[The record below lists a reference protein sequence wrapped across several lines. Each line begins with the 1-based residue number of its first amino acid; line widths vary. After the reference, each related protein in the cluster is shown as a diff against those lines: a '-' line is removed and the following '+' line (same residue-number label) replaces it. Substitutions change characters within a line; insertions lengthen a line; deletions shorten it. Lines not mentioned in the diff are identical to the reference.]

1 MFTSNRRALAPKCLQ
16 QSLLMIHSEYLTMAE
31 FAHDAILISVLM
43 IAKRLVNLLISLE
56 RREVGIE
63 KATFFD
69 ELWVVISEYLWSIV
83 VSCLTLTFSLFVR
96 FLRCDIIVSYFITCR
111 F

>member
-16 QSLLMIHSEYLTMAE
+16 QSLLMIHSEYLAMAE
-31 FAHDAILISVLM
+31 FAHNAILISVLM

-63 KATFFD
+63 KAAFFD
-69 ELWVVISEYLWSIV
+69 ELWVVISEYLWSII
-83 VSCLTLTFSLFVR
+83 VSGLTLAFSLLIR
-96 FLRCDIIVSYFITCR
+96 FLRCDIIVGYFSTR
-111 F
+111 RL